1 MSKKIEI
8 TENQAQQFNR
18 MLSQLRKISKNYMT
32 PMQMQRGHERGKGMG
47 PSYEEE
53 LEMAYENIQ
62 LEAADGCK
70 GVSPMKLHTPSPV
83 TPS

>member
-8 TENQAQQFNR
+8 TERQAQQFNR
-18 MLSQLRKISKNYMT
+18 MLSQLRKIARDYMT
-32 PMQMQRGHERGKGMG
+32 PAQMQRGHDRGRGMG

-62 LEAADGCK
+62 QEAVHGAN
-70 GVSPMKLHTPSPV
+70 GVSYIKIANPSPLTPS
-83 TPS
+83 